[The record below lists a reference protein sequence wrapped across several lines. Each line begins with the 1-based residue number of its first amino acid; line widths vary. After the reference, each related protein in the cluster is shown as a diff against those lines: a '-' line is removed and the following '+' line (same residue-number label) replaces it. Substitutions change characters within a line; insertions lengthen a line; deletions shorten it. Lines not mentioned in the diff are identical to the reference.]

1 MHSDDVP
8 SSQPFDTFAA
18 GTGRGKRLK
27 RGARGLIGKT
37 VGRLSRSG
45 WKARTALALTSVIV
59 LSAAA
64 STVAVASLDDLDD
77 LEAARTQPIRM
88 EDSTGEP
95 IFTGSQRHADHATLD
110 RIPDHLEQ
118 AVIAI
123 EDQRFRS
130 HGGLDFRSIS
140 RAFWA
145 NAAAGKIVQ
154 GGSTITQQLVKIT
167 YLAPERTYSRKLHEA
182 LLTREMEARHTKD
195 EILETYLN
203 RIYLGSGAYG
213 VQSAAQVY
221 FGKSVEELT
230 LAESAIL
237 AAGIKAPSVLNLR
250 SDAEAARSR
259 GQLVIRVMHRAGM
272 IDDAEANAAQADLMV
287 MRPASGENSPYG
299 GWFADVVKGQAETFA
314 ERFTDPQSLR
324 TTLDPQLQRMAEN
337 AVQSHLAGLPTE
349 GALVALRPDGGVV
362 ALVGGKDYDASQFNR
377 ATQAQRQPGSTFKT
391 FVYLT
396 ALAEGYAPDSR
407 ISDRP
412 VDIDGYA
419 PENFDGRFHGD
430 VTLAS
435 AFARSLNAATVNMAM
450 DIGIDKVAE
459 TARLLGVNEEL
470 SETPSLALGASG
482 LSLLDLTEAYGAI
495 ATGRAPFKAHF
506 VEGIT
511 AGADQGYYP
520 FDWDLPEP
528 SGRTAELLAHRD
540 AMTAMLRGV
549 VTDGTGSAVAEVPGA
564 VGKTGTSQNFR
575 DALFVGWTGDLIVG
589 VWVGNDDNSPMDEV
603 TGGALPAEIWAEFQR
618 AARQAPKLPDDAMVA
633 SAADLPEELA
643 DVRPKRRVAE
653 EGAVAFV
660 QPRQNDALGA
670 ALARLEDNGVLT
682 ERDVAPLRAALQERL
697 RTSDNASVREIVI
710 QSIADTGPAASQCNV
725 RACDRAF
732 RSFRASDCTYQPYGG
747 GPRQL
752 CTDDLLR

>member
-1 MHSDDVP
+1 MHSHDAPP
-8 SSQPFDTFAA
+8 SQHNHTSAA
-18 GTGRGKRLK
+18 QRPRAKRLQ
-27 RGARGLIGKT
+27 RVARRLLGKAT
-37 VGRLSRSG
+37 GHLSRSG
-45 WKARTALALTSVIV
+45 WKARAALAATSVLV

-64 STVAVASLDDLDD
+64 GTVAVASLDDLDD
-77 LEAARTQPIRM
+77 LEALRAQPIRM
-88 EDSTGEP
+88 EDSGGAP
-95 IFTGSQRHADHATLD
+95 LFTGGQRHADHAPLD

-123 EDQRFRS
+123 EDQRFHS

-140 RAFWA
+140 RALWA
-145 NAAAGKIVQ
+145 NAAAGRIVQ
-154 GGSTITQQLVKIT
+154 GGSTISQQLVKIT

-182 LLTREMEARHTKD
+182 LLTREMEASHSKD
-195 EILETYLN
+195 DILEMYLN

-221 FGKSVEELT
+221 FGKPVEDLT

-250 SDAEAARSR
+250 SDAEAVRSR
-259 GQLVIRVMHRAGM
+259 AQLVIRLMHQAGM
-272 IDDAEANAAQADLMV
+272 IDEARANAAQAELTV
-287 MRPASGENSPYG
+287 LRPANGEKPYG
-299 GWFADVVKGQAETFA
+299 GWFADVVMAQADA
-314 ERFTDPQSLR
+314 LAQRFTDPQALR

-337 AVQSHLAGLPTE
+337 AVQSHLTGLPTE
-349 GALVALRPDGGVV
+349 GALVALRPDGSVA
-362 ALVGGKDYDASQFNR
+362 ALVGGKDYEASQFNR

-391 FVYLT
+391 FAYLT
-396 ALAEGYAPDSR
+396 ALAEGYTPGSR
-407 ISDRP
+407 IPDRP

-430 VTLAS
+430 VTLAE
-435 AFARSLNAATVNMAM
+435 AFARSLNAATVHMAM

-511 AGADQGYYP
+511 AGADQVYYP
-520 FDWDLPEP
+520 FDWDLPQP
-528 SGRTAELLAHRD
+528 SGRAAELLSHRD
-540 AMTAMLRGV
+540 AMAAMLRGV

-575 DALFVGWTGDLIVG
+575 DALFVGWTEELIVG

-603 TGGALPAEIWAEFQR
+603 TGGALPAQIWASFQL
-618 AARQAPKLPDDAMVA
+618 AALQATQTPDTGLVADATDPPQDPDDIRPARHEAGDGAMA
-633 SAADLPEELA
+633 F
-643 DVRPKRRVAE
+643 AE
-653 EGAVAFV
+653 PG
-660 QPRQNDALGA
+660 QHDALGA
-670 ALARLEDNGVLT
+670 ALARLEDNGVLS
-682 ERDVAPLRAALQERL
+682 EGDIEPLRAALQERL
-697 RTSDNASVREIVI
+697 RDSGDASLRDIVI
-710 QSIADTGPAASQCNV
+710 QSIAQPAAQGQCNV

-747 GPRQL
+747 GPRRL
-752 CTDDLLR
+752 CTEDLLR